1 MASNEDK
8 TPVENKG
15 APPVAEK
22 PHTKSPVAQ
31 VRRPKVGGVPLIPV
45 TQQMEEI
52 LNRQRLATESALRK
66 ESDDGVLPRSMSSA
80 KAPPPAV
87 KKKPVRA
94 PLKSSLPEEDEKKSN
109 ELSGALSRSCE
120 NLATA
125 GDSEGTAAEQNN
137 DNGKVNK
144 RISMS
149 MSVED
154 IKEIKDPVKD
164 IRELKDPVKPPVA
177 KARKMLP
184 GAVKLIVPKPRE
196 AQVELVEDE
205 TDSSNVAAT
214 TNQDKEDTSL
224 DHSNPQTPEKL
235 PNSPENRDDDSPGDN
250 SADADKLSEATGV
263 SGNAD
268 ILLLLDWTAEEVC
281 IWLQRCGLG
290 ELSTSIK
297 LGDVTGKVL
306 VDLDSNKMK
315 VGIVWSKDY
324 LNFNI
329 ANYLL
334 NSFNCMQALKR
345 MSHKILLTS
354 YF

>member
-1 MASNEDK
+1 M
-8 TPVENKG
+8 ENKG

-31 VRRPKVGGVPLIPV
+31 VRRPKVGGVPLLPV

-66 ESDDGVLPRSMSSA
+66 ESNEGVLPRSMSSA

-120 NLATA
+120 NLATT
-125 GDSEGTAAEQNN
+125 GDDKGTVAEQNN
-137 DNGKVNK
+137 NNGKVNK

-154 IKEIKDPVKD
+154 IKELKDPVKD
-164 IRELKDPVKPPVA
+164 IRELKDPIKPPVA

-184 GAVKLIVPKPRE
+184 GAVKLIAPKPRE
-196 AQVELVEDE
+196 GQVELVEDE
-205 TDSSNVAAT
+205 ADSSNVAI

-235 PNSPENRDDDSPGDN
+235 PNSPENRDDESPGDN
-250 SADADKLSEATGV
+250 SADADKLSEATGG

-268 ILLLLDWTAEEVC
+268 VLLLPDWTIEEVC

-290 ELSTSIK
+290 EFSTGIK

-315 VGIVWSKDY
+315 VGIVLSKDCVN
-324 LNFNI
+324 LNMP
-329 ANYLL
+329 YLL
-334 NSFNCMQALKR
+334 KR
-345 MSHKILLTS
+345 LDSRP
-354 YF
+354 